1 MSQDKNIKIARL
13 ISLEKKT
20 REAKSKDELN
30 FIVVN
35 ETREIIDYTT
45 SFLLLKSATDKFH
58 INAISDIASIDRTA
72 PLVTF
77 VESVINHKTKKD
89 LKEIESIDLEQ
100 FSKKIKK
107 QKPKNIPQYLLC
119 IPIFSP
125 QRGLQG
131 YLLLARNKNF
141 NDNENEL
148 VQHLSRTYGHAY
160 NTFLTNF
167 SIKNFL
173 KKNFT
178 GKKRWITIS
187 VIILIFLFPVRMTS
201 TAPVEVVAKNPFLI
215 TSPFDGVVKKIIANN
230 NDLTKPGDLLVLL
243 EDIDLL
249 NEFNLAKQ
257 SVQVAEKELLR
268 TRQSSFTDNEQ
279 KSRLAELVAQVD
291 LKRVE
296 LKSAERKL
304 KNSKIYSEKKG
315 VVIVDRKSDW
325 QGKPVAVGEKILTIA
340 DPNNIEFLIWLPVKD
355 SIVINQD
362 ANTNIFLDI
371 NPMSSYKGNII
382 RSTYEPEL
390 SPEEVLSYK
399 LISSFKGN
407 RDTPRI
413 GLRGTAKVYG
423 NRTILF
429 YYLFRKPIT
438 FIRQLIGI

>member
-30 FIVVN
+30 FLVVN

-77 VESVINHKTKKD
+77 VESIINHKTKIN

-141 NDNENEL
+141 NENENEL

-167 SIKNFL
+167 SIKNFF

-230 NDLTKPGDLLVLL
+230 NDQTKPGDLLVLL
-243 EDIDLL
+243 EDIDLS

-257 SVQVAEKELLR
+257 SLQVAEKELLR

-340 DPNNIEFLIWLPVKD
+340 DPSNIEFLIWLPVKD

>member
-30 FIVVN
+30 FLVVN

-77 VESVINHKTKKD
+77 VESIINHKTKTN

-141 NDNENEL
+141 NENENEL

-167 SIKNFL
+167 SIKNFF

-230 NDLTKPGDLLVLL
+230 NDQTKPGDLLVLL
-243 EDIDLL
+243 EDIDLS

-257 SVQVAEKELLR
+257 SLQVAEKELLR

-340 DPNNIEFLIWLPVKD
+340 DPSNIEFLIWLPVKD

-362 ANTNIFLDI
+362 ANTSIFLDI

>member
-1 MSQDKNIKIARL
+1 MSEDKNIKIARL

-77 VESVINHKTKKD
+77 VESIINHKTKKD

-141 NDNENEL
+141 NENENEL

-230 NDLTKPGDLLVLL
+230 NDQTKPGDLLVLL
-243 EDIDLL
+243 EDIDLS

-257 SVQVAEKELLR
+257 SLQVAEKELLR

-355 SIVINQD
+355 SIVINQN

>member
-30 FIVVN
+30 FLVVN

-230 NDLTKPGDLLVLL
+230 NDQTKPGDLLVLL
-243 EDIDLL
+243 EDIDLS

-257 SVQVAEKELLR
+257 SLQVAEKELLR

-279 KSRLAELVAQVD
+279 KSRLAELIAQVD

-371 NPMSSYKGNII
+371 NPMSSYKGNIV

>member
-30 FIVVN
+30 FLVVN

-45 SFLLLKSATDKFH
+45 SFLLLKSPTDKYH
-58 INAISDIASIDRTA
+58 VEAVSDIASVDRTA
-72 PLVTF
+72 PLITF
-77 VESVINHKTKKD
+77 VENIVNHKSNQN
-89 LKEIESIDLEQ
+89 LKEIELIDLDK

-107 QKPKNIPQYLLC
+107 QKPKNIPQYLLR

-131 YLLLARNKNF
+131 FLLLARNEIF
-141 NDNENEL
+141 SENENEL
-148 VQHLSRTYGHAY
+148 ISHLSRTYGHAY
-160 NTFLTNF
+160 NTFLVNY
-167 SIKNFL
+167 SIRDFF

-215 TSPFDGVVKKIIANN
+215 TSPFDGVVKKIVANN
-230 NDLTKPGDLLVLL
+230 NDLTKPGELLVLL

-257 SVQVAEKELLR
+257 ALQVSEKELLR

-279 KSRLAELVAQVD
+279 KSRLAELMAQVD

-296 LKSAERKL
+296 LSSAERKL
-304 KNSKIYSEKKG
+304 KNSKIYAEKKG

-325 QGKPVAVGEKILTIA
+325 QGKPVSVGEKILTIA
-340 DPNNIEFLIWLPVKD
+340 DPANIEFLIWLPVKD
-355 SIVINQD
+355 DCLV
-362 ANTNIFLDI
+362 LR
-371 NPMSSYKGNII
+371 SSFSETCRACFARLNSFNK
-382 RSTYEPEL
+382 S
-390 SPEEVLSYK
+390 
-399 LISSFKGN
+399 ISSNKINNSPGF
-407 RDTPRI
+407 
-413 GLRGTAKVYG
+413 V
-423 NRTILF
+423 
-429 YYLFRKPIT
+429 
-438 FIRQLIGI
+438 

>member
-30 FIVVN
+30 FLVVN

-230 NDLTKPGDLLVLL
+230 NDQTKPGDLLVLL
-243 EDIDLL
+243 EDIDLS

-257 SVQVAEKELLR
+257 SLQVAEKELLR

>member
-1 MSQDKNIKIARL
+1 MSEDKNIKIARL

-30 FIVVN
+30 FLVVN

-77 VESVINHKTKKD
+77 VESIINHKTKIN

-167 SIKNFL
+167 SIKNFF

-230 NDLTKPGDLLVLL
+230 NDQTKPGDLLVLL
-243 EDIDLL
+243 EDIDLS

-257 SVQVAEKELLR
+257 SLQVAEKELLR

-340 DPNNIEFLIWLPVKD
+340 DPSNIEFLIWLPVKD

>member
-1 MSQDKNIKIARL
+1 MSEDKNIKIARL

-30 FIVVN
+30 FLVVN

-230 NDLTKPGDLLVLL
+230 NDQTKPGDLLVLL
-243 EDIDLL
+243 EDIDLS

-257 SVQVAEKELLR
+257 SLQVAEKELLR

>member
-20 REAKSKDELN
+20 REAKSKDELS
-30 FIVVN
+30 FLVVN

-45 SFLLLKSATDKFH
+45 SFLLLKSPTDKYH
-58 INAISDIASIDRTA
+58 VEAVSDIASVDRTA
-72 PLVTF
+72 PLITF
-77 VESVINHKTKKD
+77 VENIVNHKSNQN
-89 LKEIESIDLEQ
+89 LKEIEPIDLDK

-107 QKPKNIPQYLLC
+107 QKQINIPQYLLR

-131 YLLLARNKNF
+131 FLLLARNEIF
-141 NDNENEL
+141 SENENEL
-148 VQHLSRTYGHAY
+148 ISHLSRTYGHAY
-160 NTFLTNF
+160 NTFLVNY
-167 SIKNFL
+167 SIRDFF

-215 TSPFDGVVKKIIANN
+215 TSPFDGVVKKIVANN
-230 NDLTKPGDLLVLL
+230 NDQTKPGDLLVLL

-257 SVQVAEKELLR
+257 SLQVSEKELLR

-279 KSRLAELVAQVD
+279 KSRLAELMAQVD
-291 LKRVE
+291 LRKVE
-296 LKSAERKL
+296 LSSAERKL
-304 KNSKIYSEKKG
+304 KNSKIYAEKKG

-325 QGKPVAVGEKILTIA
+325 QGKPVSVGEKILTIA
-340 DPNNIEFLIWLPVKD
+340 DPAKIEFLIWLPVKD
-355 SIVINQD
+355 SIVINEN
-362 ANTNIFLDI
+362 ANANIFLDI
-371 NPMSSYKGNII
+371 NPMSSYKGKIL

-399 LISSFKGN
+399 LVSSFESNK
-407 RDTPRI
+407 DTPRI

-423 NRTILF
+423 DRTILF

-438 FIRQLIGI
+438 FIRQSIGI

>member
-1 MSQDKNIKIARL
+1 MSEDKNIKIARL

-30 FIVVN
+30 FLVVN

-77 VESVINHKTKKD
+77 VESIINHKTKTN

-141 NDNENEL
+141 NENENEL

-230 NDLTKPGDLLVLL
+230 NDQTKPGDLLVLL
-243 EDIDLL
+243 EDIDLS

-257 SVQVAEKELLR
+257 SLQVAEKELLR

-362 ANTNIFLDI
+362 ANTSIFLDI

>member
-1 MSQDKNIKIARL
+1 MSEDKNIKIARL

-77 VESVINHKTKKD
+77 VESIINHKTKKD

-230 NDLTKPGDLLVLL
+230 NDQTKPGDLLVLL
-243 EDIDLL
+243 EDIDLS

-257 SVQVAEKELLR
+257 SLQVAEKELLR

-371 NPMSSYKGNII
+371 NPMSSYKGNIV